1 LKKYKPRVQNLK
13 KVAES
18 SAPKKET
25 KAEAKVAPAAK
36 KEVSKKTVTKKVTPK
51 AAKKEY
57 TSMTVAQ
64 LKAEAKAK
72 GVEGISGMKKA
83 DLVAAVS
90 K

>member
-1 LKKYKPRVQNLK
+1 MHQ
-13 KVAES
+13 
-18 SAPKKET
+18 KKET
-25 KAEAKVAPAAK
+25 KAAAKVAPVAK
-36 KEVSKKTVTKKVTPK
+36 NEVPKKTVTKKVSPK
-51 AAKKEY
+51 AEKKEY